1 MIFTAIVTLAA
12 TFSFGFSLGEKFIT
26 KGLTNRAFQLIQEGD
41 VEMGNVFLRLLKD
54 KEGFKL

>member
-12 TFSFGFSLGEKFIT
+12 TFSFGFSLGKKFIT